1 MSGWGDYAIT
11 AVRYNYDDTRI
22 KQVKRKEVMP
32 DKLTNTQ
39 KVDRSSVVAGIE
51 RGDDYTTSI
60 KNEDS
65 GKWDLGDDVH
75 VLEINGEKFI
85 RTDKNSTK
93 EDNLGG
99 LPTF

>member
-11 AVRYNYDDTRI
+11 AVRYNHDDTRI
-22 KQVKRKEVMP
+22 KQVKQKEVTP
-32 DKLTNTQ
+32 DKLTNTK
-39 KVDRSSVVAGIE
+39 KVDRSTVVAGIE
-51 RGDDYTTSI
+51 RGDDYTTAI

-65 GKWDLGDDVH
+65 GKWTLGDEVH
-75 VLEINGEKFI
+75 VLEVNGEKFI
-85 RTDKNSTK
+85 RTDQNSTN